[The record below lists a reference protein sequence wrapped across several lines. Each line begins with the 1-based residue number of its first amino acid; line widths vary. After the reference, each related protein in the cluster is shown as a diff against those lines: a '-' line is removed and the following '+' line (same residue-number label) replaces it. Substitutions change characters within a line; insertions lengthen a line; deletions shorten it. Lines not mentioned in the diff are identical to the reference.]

1 MTARVP
7 QARDVALNEMNFRG
21 LAINTDETAIT
32 LVASD
37 SGIMFLQNYASATT
51 YTLPDVATGAGK
63 MFMFLNANTAASTV
77 ITSTT
82 ALIIG
87 TTTAGAAKTTLTSIA
102 VGDWGIIVGDGT
114 NWFWFAS
121 PTVWT
126 ITT

>member
-1 MTARVP
+1 MGATRT
-7 QARDVALNEMNFRG
+7 VALNEMNWRG
-21 LAINTDETAIT
+21 LAINTDDASHT

-37 SGIMFLQNYASATT
+37 SGIIFINNFATATT
-51 YTLPDVATGAGK
+51 YTLPAVATGAGK
-63 MFMFLNANTAASTV
+63 MFMFINANTATSTV

-87 TTTAGAAKTTLTSIA
+87 TTTAGVAKTTLTSVA
-102 VGDWGIIVGDGT
+102 VGDWGIIMGDGT

-126 ITT
+126 ITA

>member
-1 MTARVP
+1 MAARVA
-7 QARDVALNEMNFRG
+7 QARDVALSEMNFRG

-32 LVASD
+32 LVPSD
-37 SGIMFLQNYASATT
+37 SGIMFLQNNASATT
-51 YTLPDVATGAGK
+51 YTLPTVTDCAGK

-77 ITSTT
+77 IEAGS
-82 ALIIG
+82 ALIVG
-87 TTTAGAAKTTLTSIA
+87 TTTAGAAKQTLTSIA

>member
-51 YTLPDVATGAGK
+51 YTLPAVATGAGK